1 MSVISHTVVVHKA
14 AIASREYPCHGF
26 FVIETYRAI
35 AQDGSVVG
43 ISPAMFNSFEGDRG
57 YFRTEQT
64 GSEAPES
71 WGTPFEEFQQ
81 KYLSLSGTGYSS
93 HEEWEQDGSPAVS
106 PEDRHCTC
114 GSGEFVMQCGANSQ
128 YCG

>member
-1 MSVISHTVVVHKA
+1 MTFVAAHKQTCA
-14 AIASREYPCHGF
+14 TREYPCHEP
-26 FVIETYRAI
+26 FVVETYRAI
-35 AQDGSVVG
+35 LSDGSVVG

-71 WGTPFEEFQQ
+71 WGTPFESF
-81 KYLSLSGTGYSS
+81 YAGLVR
-93 HEEWEQDGSPAVS
+93 P
-106 PEDRHCTC
+106 CTC
-114 GSGEFVMQCGANSQ
+114 GSGEPVMQCGAGSQ

>member
-43 ISPAMFNSFEGDRG
+43 ISPAMFNSFEGD
-57 YFRTEQT
+57 
-64 GSEAPES
+64 
-71 WGTPFEEFQQ
+71 
-81 KYLSLSGTGYSS
+81 SLSCLVLGFVLSS
-93 HEEWEQDGSPAVS
+93 RSPL
-106 PEDRHCTC
+106 
-114 GSGEFVMQCGANSQ
+114 Q
-128 YCG
+128 